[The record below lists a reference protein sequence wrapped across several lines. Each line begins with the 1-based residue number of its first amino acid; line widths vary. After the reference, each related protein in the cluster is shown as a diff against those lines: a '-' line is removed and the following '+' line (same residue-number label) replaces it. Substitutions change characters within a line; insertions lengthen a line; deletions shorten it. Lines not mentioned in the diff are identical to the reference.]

1 MAKRKKTAKI
11 LISYGTREAFIN
23 IPDDVAQTLSE
34 ARGGASSIKTALG
47 KEFLNY
53 LGYTSLP
60 ARQMKSLSV
69 CSKTGMCLFH
79 SID

>member
-1 MAKRKKTAKI
+1 MKKAKSAKI
-11 LISYGTREAFIN
+11 LLNYGNRDAFIN

-34 ARGGASSIKTALG
+34 ARGGASSIRKALG

-60 ARQMKSLSV
+60 AGQMKYLSV

-79 SID
+79 SVD